1 MFFYGS
7 LADDV
12 SIMTEACKCDDV
24 ICAVVMLT
32 HFETLAGTSTEAWF
46 QHVRGAAMMLE
57 SNGTESCREGFSHQ
71 VFRHLRLLVFVASIL
86 RNEEHVFSSP
96 QWTESP
102 FEIYPKAADKLIKHP
117 GGAPR
122 PFKTSLRAHV
132 SSLLLQ
138 LYHWWTQCTTM
149 MNFGE
154 LNSEARATSANH
166 DSEFHAL
173 DPNHFPILHH
183 SDMPT
188 AALAALY
195 DAANIIALRL
205 LSLGWSDAKE
215 QKPRSCVSL
224 YEERIQRH
232 ARSIISAKDFI
243 AAIPGPTSNRGSI
256 MMGLP
261 YQILRIWAPTAIDGT
276 SLGCFTKPNELF
288 SDVAVYILSN
298 QTPKYFSQG
307 DDDPSMEDSGAQ
319 DSHID
324 PRSPEIDGASLT
336 RT

>member
-1 MFFYGS
+1 
-7 LADDV
+7 
-12 SIMTEACKCDDV
+12 
-24 ICAVVMLT
+24 
-32 HFETLAGTSTEAWF
+32 
-46 QHVRGAAMMLE
+46 
-57 SNGTESCREGFSHQ
+57 
-71 VFRHLRLLVFVASIL
+71 
-86 RNEEHVFSSP
+86 
-96 QWTESP
+96 
-102 FEIYPKAADKLIKHP
+102 
-117 GGAPR
+117 
-122 PFKTSLRAHV
+122 
-132 SSLLLQ
+132 
-138 LYHWWTQCTTM
+138 M

-154 LNSEARATSANH
+154 LNSEAWATSANN

-205 LSLGWSDAKE
+205 LSLGCSDAKA
-215 QKPRSCVSL
+215 QKPRNCVSI

-261 YQILRIWAPTAIDGT
+261 YQILRIWGPTAMDGT
-276 SLGCFTKPNELF
+276 SLSCFTKPSELF

-298 QTPKYFSQG
+298 QMPKYSSQG
-307 DDDPSMEDSGAQ
+307 NDEPSAEDSGAR

-324 PRSPEIDGASLT
+324 PMKHIIAGASLT
-336 RT
+336 CT